1 MTRALSAESFLILV
15 ESNWIQMRLRV
26 KHRSSSVSKTCGT
39 GEVRRPKFGVRN
51 SGTLDLQA
59 SNRVNPRRSGHCVAT
74 RLVCAKQASGSLL
87 KGDDE

>member
-1 MTRALSAESFLILV
+1 MSRALSTESILILV

-26 KHRSSSVSKTCGT
+26 KHHSSSVSKTCAT

-51 SGTLDLQA
+51 SGTLELQA
-59 SNRVNPRRSGHCVAT
+59 TNRVNSRGSRHCVVT